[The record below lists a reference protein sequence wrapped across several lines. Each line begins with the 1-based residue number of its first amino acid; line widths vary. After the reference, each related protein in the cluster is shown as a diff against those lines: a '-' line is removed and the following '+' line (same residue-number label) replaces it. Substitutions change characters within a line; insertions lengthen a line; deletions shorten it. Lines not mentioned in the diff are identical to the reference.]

1 MNNNIEENISADFSP
16 LRLCS
21 TLAPPS
27 KTLFLK
33 TVQHFVK
40 HFRLL
45 IYSSQL
51 SVSLPTYLYLYI
63 YFPYRRQLS
72 PPSCFL
78 QTRWICIESPDLD
91 SRRLNLF
98 VLLYSKSSRREVERG
113 EERTRGGEA
122 QGDAWSGEIKD
133 KERERV
139 SREKKPTLANPEDKR
154 EA

>member
-21 TLAPPS
+21 TLTPPS

-45 IYSSQL
+45 IYSTAESTLRFSSDL
-51 SVSLPTYLYLYI
+51 SISLHI
-63 YFPYRRQLS
+63 FS
-72 PPSCFL
+72 IPPSCFL

-154 EA
+154 GA